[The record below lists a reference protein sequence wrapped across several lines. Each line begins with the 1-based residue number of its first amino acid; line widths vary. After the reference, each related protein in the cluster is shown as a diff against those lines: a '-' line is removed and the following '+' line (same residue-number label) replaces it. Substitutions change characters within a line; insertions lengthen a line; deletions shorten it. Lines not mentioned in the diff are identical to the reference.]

1 MPASTSLPPDL
12 FDKTTLVSLS
22 ATVAIVA
29 FAYVTSRLTMPSKS
43 STALRFLFIWHL
55 SDALC
60 HFIIEGS
67 FLYHCF
73 FSFVQAKSRAARG
86 MHPTPFNYLGYGK
99 DRIYGPQANA
109 ENPFAALWMI
119 YAKADK
125 RWGGIDLV
133 SISQP
138 TRNSIKGNRTLTRL
152 GIVGRCQPGAA
163 HRLR

>member
-12 FDKTTLVSLS
+12 FDKTTIVSLS

-29 FAYVTSRLTMPSKS
+29 IAYITSRLTMPRKS
-43 STALRFLFIWHL
+43 SGALRFLFIWHM

-99 DRIYGPQANA
+99 DRVYGPQANA

-125 RWGGIDLV
+125 RWGGVDLV
-133 SISQP
+133 SLH
-138 TRNSIKGNRTLTRL
+138 THLTKQQREEK
-152 GIVGRCQPGAA
+152 C
-163 HRLR
+163 